1 MSDNKGNVES
11 LNGIKKYEVLA
22 GFTKT
27 SITYPQT
34 FTSFFKL
41 MGDKINVESNSEKIK
56 EYLEN
61 SVVKN
66 MSSYP
71 KKGYCKM
78 IDDVLVIKFS
88 DVS

>member
-1 MSDNKGNVES
+1 
-11 LNGIKKYEVLA
+11 
-22 GFTKT
+22 
-27 SITYPQT
+27 
-34 FTSFFKL
+34 